1 MAIQEEIEE
10 RAKKRADA
18 QAEAQRKRLAQ
29 LRANREREAARY
41 VLHPPIGKPSPRPEI
56 RPKLEFK
63 ARVEFSRQVD
73 GARHEVHA
81 MHADVSGYTAEEC
94 FENLVAQFKNGLI
107 AFPKFDHTLKVKDGK
122 LKTVS
127 HPRQLDQPGNI
138 VQGSERPQ
146 ANILNFFK
154 K

>member
-1 MAIQEEIEE
+1 MTIEE
-10 RAKKRADA
+10 ELEDRAKKLAEA
-18 QAEAQRKRLAQ
+18 QAEAHRKKMAQ
-29 LRANREREAARY
+29 LLANRQREAARY
-41 VLHPPIGKPSPRPEI
+41 VLHPIGEPSPRPEI

-63 ARVEFSRQVD
+63 ARVEFSRAVD
-73 GARHEVHA
+73 GARHEVHVT
-81 MHADVSGYTAEEC
+81 HADVSGYTAEEC
-94 FENLVAQFKNGLI
+94 FEDLVAQIKNGLI
-107 AFPKFDHTLKVKDGK
+107 AFPKFDHTLKAKDGK